1 MNNIRIYPILDRII
15 RYLPDIDDIT
25 FVFDIRLRYLFYYAY
40 PKKNYG
46 YPSNYPDKC
55 SYLFGR
61 TDSRIN
67 IRTVF
72 IHNIEQERE
81 GEARTRQTGGGSEL
95 IRAGG
100 ERKEFGGGGDARDR
114 QVAHSPRALVGAVQ
128 VQLLVS
134 VCSSCVTQC
143 ISEAQSTNGARIIA
157 SLQLWMKTVRIFI
170 RPSVRPNKYE
180 HLFG

>member
-1 MNNIRIYPILDRII
+1 MEGVEDVEHGERE
-15 RYLPDIDDIT
+15 
-25 FVFDIRLRYLFYYAY
+25 
-40 PKKNYG
+40 K
-46 YPSNYPDKC
+46 
-55 SYLFGR
+55 
-61 TDSRIN
+61 
-67 IRTVF
+67 
-72 IHNIEQERE
+72 EQEDETE
-81 GEARTRQTGGGSEL
+81 GGRRALLAASSGGRLHCPRRFRPSLCSRGIGTSSSSVSSWTAEKVAGGSEL

-100 ERKEFGGGGDARDR
+100 ERKEFGGGGNARDQ

-143 ISEAQSTNGARIIA
+143 FSEAQSTNGARIIA